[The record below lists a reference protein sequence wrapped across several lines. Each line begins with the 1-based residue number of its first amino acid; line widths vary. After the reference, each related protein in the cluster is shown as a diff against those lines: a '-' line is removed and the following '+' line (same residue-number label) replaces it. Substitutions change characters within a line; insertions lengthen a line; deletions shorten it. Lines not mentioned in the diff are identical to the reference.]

1 MQSKSEK
8 IKHLLSII
16 IPAHNEVRNLPSI
29 IQKLIDVLD
38 KALIPL
44 EIIVVND
51 HSKDSTAK
59 IVNKISE
66 DDQRVKLV
74 ENTYLRGI
82 GYTVRRGLEVF
93 SGDMVAIVM
102 ADSSDEPQDII
113 KYYKLILKGYE
124 CAFGTRFCRQA
135 KIINYPWHKLILNRL
150 GNLFIQLLFWLPY
163 NDVTNAFKCYSRKAI
178 EGISPLISCHFNL
191 TVEMPLKAI
200 IRGYKW
206 CVVPTNWYGR
216 VEGYSKWNIKEMGS
230 RYMFIILYLWL
241 EKSLSRKDYHRS
253 TLLLQRHKSQD

>member
-8 IKHLLSII
+8 SKPLLSII
-16 IPAHNEVRNLPSI
+16 IPARNEARNLPNTL
-29 IQKLIDVLD
+29 QKIIDVLD

-51 HSKDSTAK
+51 HSRDNTTK
-59 IVNKISE
+59 IINKISE
-66 DDQRVKLV
+66 EDPRVKLV
-74 ENTYLRGI
+74 ANTYPRGI
-82 GYTVRRGLEVF
+82 GYSVRQGLEIF
-93 SGDMVAIVM
+93 SGDAVVIVM
-102 ADSSDEPQDII
+102 ADSSDYPQDIV

-124 CAFGTRFCRQA
+124 CVFGTRFCRQA
-135 KIINYPWHKLILNRL
+135 KVINYPWHKLILNRL

-163 NDVTNAFKCYSRKAI
+163 NDVSNAFKCYSRKAI
-178 EGISPLISCHFNL
+178 EGISPLISYHFNL

-216 VEGYSKWNIKEMGS
+216 DKGVSKWNIKEMGS

-253 TLLLQRHKSQD
+253 TLLLQRYKKHN